1 MTIKINNA
9 HIKKAMFLQGL
20 NSLQLA
26 ERVKV
31 SPSYMS
37 QVINGKRNPSAKLA
51 KNISVVLDVDVQ
63 DVFEVII
70 KEESDNVPVTSR

>member
-9 HIKKAMFLQGL
+9 HIKKAMFLQGF
-20 NSLQLA
+20 NSSQLA
-26 ERVKV
+26 ERVKI

-51 KNISVVLDVDVQ
+51 KDISIVLDVDIQ
-63 DVFEVII
+63 DVFEINI
-70 KEESDNVPVTSR
+70 KEELKCFSYK